1 VHASRLLRRVVHWK
15 NRSIYCLRS
24 YNLPDHIHL
33 HFLVKILIVIAGI
46 IGGWVAVVFTG
57 KMVFGGGGD
66 EPVTVSAVSTS
77 APTGAIPDVDSAE
90 FDKFIENEENLNK
103 LIESWEK

>member
-1 VHASRLLRRVVHWK
+1 
-15 NRSIYCLRS
+15 
-24 YNLPDHIHL
+24 
-33 HFLVKILIVIAGI
+33 
-46 IGGWVAVVFTG
+46 
-57 KMVFGGGGD
+57 MVFGGGGD